1 MSLGPGSLSLPL
13 LFFSLRSSF
22 PWQAASSPS
31 SRAPSGPLVTEVNG
45 RWPQGFGKPS
55 ALRGPKGG
63 QMEEWGWG
71 IRPGAAGAT
80 LPVSALIR
88 EVWAD
93 LKAQVALLQRDL
105 DSEV

>member
-1 MSLGPGSLSLPL
+1 
-13 LFFSLRSSF
+13 
-22 PWQAASSPS
+22 
-31 SRAPSGPLVTEVNG
+31 
-45 RWPQGFGKPS
+45 
-55 ALRGPKGG
+55 
-63 QMEEWGWG
+63 MEEWGWG
-71 IRPGAAGAT
+71 VRPGAAGAT